1 MDENSKVSRTKIF
14 VLMPIVIFLTMG
26 IVVVL
31 NISLNPLVYSTSGMK
46 EVAAHLQSGKNYS
59 IYDPNINWRAL
70 RREQIKMLDET
81 PQVVV
86 SGGSR
91 WQEAA
96 FHHVKGKTFFN
107 AHGHSDYNEDFFA
120 IVHLLESNK
129 RIPNTL
135 VLSLRYRIFEPV
147 ELRSH
152 TGWREWVPEYREMAK
167 KVGVDAHSSS
177 ATSKKDHWMA
187 LLSLSDL
194 WVLIQRKMNSGDT
207 PKAIDADTTPTLD
220 VIGFDGS
227 LRWSEANAI
236 RFSPEY
242 AEKDAQKRLERF
254 VDFDL
259 KIDKKMVSDV
269 DKLFHYAREKG
280 INIVLAQTPFHPTF
294 YDGIQ
299 DTNFG
304 ETLSRVDEIGSE
316 FANKYGFQKVGSFSP
331 HELGCP
337 KSEFIDWHHGTP
349 ECLAKVF
356 DQIDFPQYQ

>member
-1 MDENSKVSRTKIF
+1 MDENGKVNQKKIF
-14 VLMPIVIFLTMG
+14 ILIPIVIFVTVA
-26 IVVVL
+26 IVVLL
-31 NISLNPLVYSTSGMK
+31 NMNLNPLVYKSSHMK

-70 RREQIKMLDET
+70 RREQIKLLDET

-96 FHHVKGKTFFN
+96 LHHVKGRTFFN

-120 IVHLLESNK
+120 IIELLESYK

-135 VLSLRYRIFEPV
+135 VLSLRYRIFEPI

-152 TGWREWVPEYREMAK
+152 TGWREWAPEYRAMAE
-167 KVGVDAHSSS
+167 KVGIEAHSSIS
-177 ATSKKDHWMA
+177 TNKKDHWMA
-187 LLSLSDL
+187 LLSLNDL
-194 WVLIQRKMNSGDT
+194 WVLLKRKFNSEEF
-207 PKAIDADTTPTLD
+207 PQAIDTETTPTLD

-259 KIDKKMVSDV
+259 QIDEKMVSDV
-269 DKLFHYAREKG
+269 DRLFEYAQGKG

-304 ETLSRVDEIGSE
+304 RTLAKVDEIGDDYAE
-316 FANKYGFQKVGSFSP
+316 KYGLQKVGSFNP

-356 DQIDFPQYQ
+356 DQIEFPQ

>member
-1 MDENSKVSRTKIF
+1 MNENGKVKKNKIF
-14 VLMPIVIFLTMG
+14 MVIPIVIFATIA
-26 IVVVL
+26 IVVL
-31 NISLNPLVYSTSGMK
+31 SNMNLNPLVYKTSHMK
-46 EVAAHLQSGKNYS
+46 EVAAHLQGGKNYS

-96 FHHVKGKTFFN
+96 FHHVEGMSFFN

-120 IVHLLESNK
+120 IVELLESNN
-129 RIPNTL
+129 RIPETL

-152 TGWREWVPEYREMAK
+152 TGWREWAPEYRAMAK
-167 KVGVDAHSSS
+167 KIGIEAHSSS

-194 WVLIQRKMNSGDT
+194 WALIQRKLNSEDA
-207 PKAIDADTTPTLD
+207 PKAIDSDTTPTLD

-227 LRWSEANAI
+227 LRWSEANAT

-242 AEKDAQKRLERF
+242 AEKDAEKRLKRF

-259 KIDKKMVSDV
+259 QIEQKMVSDV
-269 DKLFHYAREKG
+269 DKLLAYTQEKG

-304 ETLSRVDEIGSE
+304 RTLAKVDEIGDE
-316 FANKYGFQKVGSFSP
+316 YAEKYGLQKVGSFNP
-331 HELGCP
+331 HELECP

-356 DQIDFPQYQ
+356 DQIDFTQ